1 MYCKNIYSQHP
12 SLNPNWELIFEDNF
26 NTLNRTN
33 WNVIDGM
40 QSWEIPQWKVY
51 YRDNSNNVYINSG
64 ELNLDT
70 RLENFNGQSMTSG
83 RLVSTNSYGKGCYYE
98 FRTKYDNKYE
108 IYSSNPNDNKGFWPA
123 IWMLGGSCPGNYQEI
138 DFYDNQLKGQVYT
151 VGYIYCDVN
160 SNRSENG
167 KYAPFNNFIFN
178 ENNFNIN
185 AGLWTKK
192 TINYILNDQIVYS
205 SINNDAISYPM
216 QIRIDQNCDVMN
228 SSLYPIKHVIDYVR
242 IWRLRKDCNTIVTII
257 PNFNTFT
264 YGIKKSITL
273 SNSTTIPL
281 NSNISLLATDYIEL
295 NNNFFIPNNTEIEFG
310 TTDCDF

>member
-1 MYCKNIYSQHP
+1 VVKLDLIKDILFQEKN
-12 SLNPNWELIFEDNF
+12 FGEDGC
-26 NTLNRTN
+26 
-33 WNVIDGM
+33 WSEDIH
-40 QSWEIPQWKVY
+40 
-51 YRDNSNNVYINSG
+51 
-64 ELNLDT
+64 
-70 RLENFNGQSMTSG
+70 RLAVLQKEYHISEPF
-83 RLVSTNSYGKGCYYE
+83 YYYE

-295 NNNFFIPNNTEIEFG
+295 NNNFFIPNICPRSGGVRNG
-310 TTDCDF
+310 KQY